1 MLSPHVRVLKVSTS
15 RFTHLKLFK
24 HLARIQRA
32 PALSQECV
40 SNQFT
45 CNVNLDK
52 FLDSELENFPNK
64 GWMLYGKTI
73 DKPSLTS
80 QQAHG
85 KGKPH
90 CGT

>member
-1 MLSPHVRVLKVSTS
+1 MLSPHVRALNVSTS
-15 RFTHLKLFK
+15 RFTHLKLLK
-24 HLARIQRA
+24 HLPRLQRA

-45 CNVNLDK
+45 CEVNLEK
-52 FLDSELENFPNK
+52 FLDFELENFPNK
-64 GWMLYGKTI
+64 GWMLCRKTI